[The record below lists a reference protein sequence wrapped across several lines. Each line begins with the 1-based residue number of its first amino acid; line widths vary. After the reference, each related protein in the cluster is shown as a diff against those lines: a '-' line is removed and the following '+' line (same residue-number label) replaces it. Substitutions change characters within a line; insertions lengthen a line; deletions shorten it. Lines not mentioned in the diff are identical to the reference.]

1 MAAFNDILQTL
12 FIWAVIMLIPLLTL
26 FLKNPAWAK
35 VFCFIFLYP
44 LTIMYVSKRQ
54 HFHLNPSLVFMA
66 ALLSMGVAA
75 LLLMN
80 STIKERVSDPSD
92 SKITGP
98 SYYGGI
104 SALFLLIIFIAGV
117 IPNSP
122 IRFYP
127 KHSVS
132 STVSTTVHNNMFN
145 HKGF

>member
-1 MAAFNDILQTL
+1 
-12 FIWAVIMLIPLLTL
+12 
-26 FLKNPAWAK
+26 
-35 VFCFIFLYP
+35 
-44 LTIMYVSKRQ
+44 
-54 HFHLNPSLVFMA
+54 MA

-80 STIKERVSDPSD
+80 PTIKERVSDPSD

-98 SYYGGI
+98 AYYGGI
-104 SALFLLIIFIAGV
+104 SALFLLIIFIVGV

-132 STVSTTVHNNMFN
+132 STVSSTVHNNMFD
-145 HKGF
+145 HS

>member
-1 MAAFNDILQTL
+1 
-12 FIWAVIMLIPLLTL
+12 MLIPLLSL

-44 LTIMYVSKRQ
+44 VTIMYVSKRQ
-54 HFHLNPSLVFMA
+54 HFHLNPSLVFTA

-80 STIKERVSDPSD
+80 PTIKQRVSDPSD

-98 SYYGGI
+98 AYYGGI
-104 SALFLLIIFIAGV
+104 SALFLLIIFIIGV

-127 KHSVS
+127 KHSGSS
-132 STVSTTVHNNMFN
+132 STSSAIHNNMYTY
-145 HKGF
+145 